1 MTILDL
7 KSFLK
12 LHLNKRPSYL
22 CALDIGTKNTGIAI
36 TDLSWFL
43 TARPLGQVQT
53 SSFTRDFD
61 KLLLQSSSSIK
72 KEKISGYIVGMPYHY
87 HYNYNNNNKEEKDQC
102 NIVKEITT
110 NLQLNKPIVYIDERL
125 TTAHAKQQYINSG
138 KRRDFQSKRD
148 ELAAVLILQRF
159 QSLSKTLLPL
169 LQLMMMKNE

>member
-1 MTILDL
+1 M
-7 KSFLK
+7 
-12 LHLNKRPSYL
+12 NKRPSYL

-61 KLLLQSSSSIK
+61 KLLLQSSSDSSGSSIK
-72 KEKISGYIVGMPYHY
+72 KEKISGYIVGMPYHHH
-87 HYNYNNNNKEEKDQC
+87 HYNYNIKEEKVDQC

-125 TTAHAKQQYINSG
+125 TTAHAKQQYINSRRRS
-138 KRRDFQSKRD
+138 KSRDFQSKRD
-148 ELAAVLILQRF
+148 ELAAVMILERF
-159 QSLSKTLLPL
+159 QSQSKTLLPL
-169 LQLMMMKNE
+169 LQL

>member
-12 LHLNKRPSYL
+12 LHMNKRPSYL

-61 KLLLQSSSSIK
+61 KLLLQSSSDSSGSSIK
-72 KEKISGYIVGMPYHY
+72 KEKISGYIVGMPYHHH
-87 HYNYNNNNKEEKDQC
+87 HYN
-102 NIVKEITT
+102 I
-110 NLQLNKPIVYIDERL
+110 
-125 TTAHAKQQYINSG
+125 S
-138 KRRDFQSKRD
+138 
-148 ELAAVLILQRF
+148 
-159 QSLSKTLLPL
+159 
-169 LQLMMMKNE
+169 